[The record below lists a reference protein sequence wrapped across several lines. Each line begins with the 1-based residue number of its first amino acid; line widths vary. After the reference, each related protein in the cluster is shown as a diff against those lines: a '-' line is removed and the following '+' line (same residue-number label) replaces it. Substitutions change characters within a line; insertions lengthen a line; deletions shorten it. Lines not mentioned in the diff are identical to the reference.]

1 MDGSIQLFLGV
12 KILGFVLIVT
22 IGKSSNM
29 LICPLKHLPLIYSTL
44 KHSKASFNTVF
55 HQRLGSLGGGF
66 EPKLPKP
73 SSHVFVPC
81 T

>member
-29 LICPLKHLPLIYSTL
+29 LICPLKHL
-44 KHSKASFNTVF
+44 H
-55 HQRLGSLGGGF
+55 RLLGLGDGDGDQ
-66 EPKLPKP
+66 
-73 SSHVFVPC
+73 
-81 T
+81 